1 MQTLKAVALEN
12 MTKLILFLLL
22 FMANSVAWS
31 EDHYPGL
38 QVDVKRD
45 GRLYTFNASFDTPL
59 TKCAAYHYLIDYEAA
74 RNLPGVVSLLAHRQS
89 ANKVKV
95 EFTAAERFLFFTVQI
110 ISVTENTE
118 KPFDGV
124 SFIQLAGK
132 SKLFQGSWNIEST
145 QQGSTLKF
153 NGVWEPSDRVPVF
166 IVDLF
171 IKGSFIDKFSAI
183 AKLAEKR
190 KDMLP
195 ANCAD
200 RL

>member
-1 MQTLKAVALEN
+1 MA
-12 MTKLILFLLL
+12 KLILFLLL
-22 FMANSVAWS
+22 FLANNITWA
-31 EDHYPGL
+31 EDSYQGL

-45 GRLYTFNASFDTPL
+45 GRVYTFNASFDTPL

-74 RNLPGVVSLLAHRQS
+74 KNLPGVVKLVAHRQS

-95 EFTAAERFLFFTVQI
+95 ELTAEEHFLFFTVRI

-124 SFIQLAGK
+124 SFIQLTGK
-132 SKLFQGSWNIEST
+132 SKLFQGNWDIEST

-153 NGVWEPSDRVPVF
+153 NGLWEPSDRVPVF
-166 IVDLF
+166 FVDLF
-171 IKGSFIDKFSAI
+171 IKGSFINKFSAI

-190 KDMLP
+190 KDMQL
-195 ANCAD
+195 ANCTD
-200 RL
+200 Q

>member
-1 MQTLKAVALEN
+1 MA
-12 MTKLILFLLL
+12 KLILFLLL
-22 FMANSVAWS
+22 FMTNNMAWS
-31 EDHYPGL
+31 EDIYQGL

-45 GRLYTFNASFDTPL
+45 GRVYTFNASFDTPL

-74 RNLPGVVSLLAHRQS
+74 RNLPGVVKLLAHRQS

-95 EFTAAERFLFFTVQI
+95 EFTAEEHFLFFTAQI

-124 SFIQLAGK
+124 SFVQLTGK
-132 SKLFQGSWNIEST
+132 SKLFQGSWDIEPT

-153 NGVWEPSDRVPVF
+153 NGLWEPSDRVPVF
-166 IVDLF
+166 LIDLF

-190 KDMLP
+190 KDRLLT
-195 ANCAD
+195 NCAD
-200 RL
+200 